1 MKYSKPNFF
10 EINFLKPFLEVFIMC
25 CFVTKPSYIN
35 YETMNAIYAHGFRG
49 VYEFKRYKVYGEA

>member
-1 MKYSKPNFF
+1 
-10 EINFLKPFLEVFIMC
+10 MC

-49 VYEFKRYKVYGEA
+49 VYGFKRYKCYGEA